1 MKLKSYHAETVEAA
15 ARLAGIELGENA
27 VFLGS
32 RKTEGEESR
41 YEVTF
46 AVPERPVADS
56 VQPPPATAPPL
67 PPQQWTATET
77 PAGEEAAGEEELPP
91 NGLPARDGPRD
102 ADRGEPAAPQA
113 AQAPTPARTP
123 APTSALGLPHW
134 KRFVPEMI
142 NDEAAP
148 GPPVSPVEEPGNE
161 LSAGLAP
168 GIAQRGFLPSRFAA
182 GGQERS
188 SPVANSS
195 PSVPH
200 SNDRGSFGVQSRGPG
215 TRVLSGVAAQS
226 AAQETGVP
234 RSMAAGAAAGA
245 LQSGQPTPS
254 TTATTE
260 LEPATT
266 ARPPSRSNRRLA
278 DAVTRLSDDFE
289 KLRHA
294 IEVHQP
300 VQNIAFLSNGELLS
314 DPMASQAYLYLT
326 HNEVE
331 PTLAAHLLTGLEG
344 ATGQGMHRD
353 QLWEILGQR
362 LELLCRTANLLGLPG
377 AEPRAAALIGPSGT
391 GKTTTIAKL
400 AFRYGL
406 AADRNIRLVTIDP
419 IRVGAAEHLE
429 AYAAVLDMDV
439 TRVAEPEAL
448 PGILESMLAGESIP
462 AGRDDPQDEEPP
474 DLILIDTPG
483 YGPAEWEQARRLAK
497 VLIQLE
503 SVDIHLVL
511 GATAKPSDLR
521 RNIENFRM
529 FRPDKLLFTRL
540 DETETFGSILN
551 ETARTRLPLSFF
563 TNGQRVPEDLA
574 PATAPF
580 VLDLLLNKTVF
591 H

>member
-15 ARLAGIELGENA
+15 ARLAEIELGESA

-46 AVPERPVADS
+46 AVPERPVVDS
-56 VQPPPATAPPL
+56 VQPPPVTAPL
-67 PPQQWTATET
+67 LPQQPWTATET
-77 PAGEEAAGEEELPP
+77 PAGEEPEGEEEVPR
-91 NGLPARDGPRD
+91 NGLPARG
-102 ADRGEPAAPQA
+102 GEPAATLA
-113 AQAPTPARTP
+113 AQQAPTPAPTP
-123 APTSALGLPHW
+123 ALGLPHW
-134 KRFVPEMI
+134 KKFVPEMI
-142 NDEAAP
+142 EDEADP
-148 GPPVSPVEEPGNE
+148 GPPGASGEEPGTE
-161 LSAGLAP
+161 LPAGPGP
-168 GIAQRGFLPSRFAA
+168 GIAQRRFPLSRFAL

-195 PSVPH
+195 PSVLC
-200 SNDRGSFGVQSRGPG
+200 SNGKGSFGAESKGPEIATLG
-215 TRVLSGVAAQS
+215 GVASQS
-226 AAQETGVP
+226 APRESAIP
-234 RSMAAGAAAGA
+234 RSVGAGAAAA
-245 LQSGQPTPS
+245 ARAPRSAQPTVPGAAAS
-254 TTATTE
+254 A
-260 LEPATT
+260 LEPETS
-266 ARPPSRSNRRLA
+266 ARPSSRSTRRLS
-278 DAVTRLSDDFE
+278 DAVTRLSDDFA

-326 HNEVE
+326 RNEVE

-439 TRVAEPEAL
+439 TRVAEAEAL
-448 PGILESMLAGESIP
+448 PGALESIMAGKSIL
-462 AGRDDPQDEEPP
+462 AGRDGPQDQEPP

-483 YGPAEWEQARRLAK
+483 YSPAEWEQARRLAK

-511 GATAKPSDLR
+511 GATAKPGDLR
-521 RNIENFRM
+521 RNIEDFRM

-540 DETETFGSILN
+540 DETGTFGSILN
-551 ETARTRLPLSFF
+551 ETVRTRLPLSFF

-580 VLDLLLNKTVF
+580 VLDLLLNKTVL

>member
-15 ARLAGIELGENA
+15 TRLAGIELGESA

-46 AVPERPVADS
+46 AVPERPVANS
-56 VQPPPATAPPL
+56 VQPPPATAPL
-67 PPQQWTATET
+67 LPQQQRTATAI
-77 PAGEEAAGEEELPP
+77 PAGEEPAGEEGLPR
-91 NGLPARDGPRD
+91 NGLPARGGPRG
-102 ADRGEPAAPQA
+102 ADRGAPAAPPA
-113 AQAPTPARTP
+113 APAPTPTP
-123 APTSALGLPHW
+123 VPGPALGLPHW
-134 KRFVPEMI
+134 NKFVPEMI
-142 NDEAAP
+142 DDEAAP
-148 GPPVSPVEEPGNE
+148 GLAVPPVEETGDE
-161 LSAGLAP
+161 LPAGPAP
-168 GIAQRGFLPSRFAA
+168 GIAQRGFPPLRVAA

-188 SPVANSS
+188 APVANSGA
-195 PSVPH
+195 SVPY
-200 SNDRGSFGVQSRGPG
+200 SNRRDAFGVQSKGPE
-215 TRVLSGVAAQS
+215 TRALGGVAAQS
-226 AAQETGVP
+226 AAQESVVP
-234 RSMAAGAAAGA
+234 RSIAAGAAAGA
-245 LQSGQPTPS
+245 LRSGQPTAS
-254 TTATTE
+254 TAATTE
-260 LEPATT
+260 LEPETT
-266 ARPPSRSNRRLA
+266 AKPASRSTRRLS

-289 KLRHA
+289 KLRHT

-300 VQNIAFLSNGELLS
+300 VQNVVFLSTSGELLS

-326 HNEVE
+326 RNEVE

-448 PGILESMLAGESIP
+448 PGALESIMAGEPRLAGRE
-462 AGRDDPQDEEPP
+462 GPQDEEPP

-503 SVDIHLVL
+503 RVDIHLVV

-540 DETETFGSILN
+540 DETKTFGSILN

-580 VLDLLLNKTVF
+580 VLDLLLNKTVL